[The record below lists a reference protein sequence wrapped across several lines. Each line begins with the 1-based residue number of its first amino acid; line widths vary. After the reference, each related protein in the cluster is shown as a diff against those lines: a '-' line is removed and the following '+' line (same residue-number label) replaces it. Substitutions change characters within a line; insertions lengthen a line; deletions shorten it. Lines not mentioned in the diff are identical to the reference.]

1 MSDAPEPR
9 RYVARSHRRP
19 TAAVGVRQQQKEA
32 TRARVLDAAR
42 ELFDTQGYQGTTIR
56 EVARHA
62 GVSVGSVFTC
72 YASKGEILSAVM
84 DERLEGLYAELD
96 RVVPH
101 LRGSVADRL
110 RSVYGIFFSVEARR
124 SKLFLSHIAA
134 AFDWTL
140 PATARPYGRN
150 RRLQGMLRDIVQT
163 GVADGELRADLDVDE
178 VVTLLMAAYAWT
190 YRLVVSD
197 NADARTMSDAM
208 DRQVGLIV
216 DGLRPEA
223 S

>member
-1 MSDAPEPR
+1 MSDAPQPR

-19 TAAVGVRQQQKEA
+19 AAAVGVRQAQKEA

-56 EVARHA
+56 EIASHA

-84 DERLEGLYAELD
+84 DGRLEGLYAELD

-140 PATARPYGRN
+140 PPTARPYGRN
-150 RRLQGMLRDIVQT
+150 RRLSGMLHEILEA
-163 GVADGELRADLDVDE
+163 GIAEGELRADLDVDE

-190 YRLVVSD
+190 YRLVVSE
-197 NADARTMSDAM
+197 NADAKAMTEAM

-216 DGLRPEA
+216 DGLKPKA